1 MLLQKLKGTLRTP
14 KSSSEN
20 TYYHVLENYDLDF
33 TRMWVNKFAWL
44 HVIYSENHKQWVNAS
59 TLQPVPY
66 TNFKP
71 GIVRAENETCAAISL
86 GTLDQKHSFDYPGYW
101 YPMHCNDTKRV
112 QWFICEQSRET
123 SKIASFYLQRNCRSM
138 LCNSYCSSSCEKVL
152 ALSND
157 CDYSC

>member
-1 MLLQKLKGTLRTP
+1 MRTP
-14 KSSSEN
+14 KSKSEN
-20 TYYHVLENYDLDF
+20 EYYHILENYGPGFML
-33 TRMWVNKFAWL
+33 VNKFAWL
-44 HVIYSENHKQWVNAS
+44 HIIYSDIHKNWVNAS
-59 TLQPVPY
+59 TLQPVSY